1 MQNVTSRK
9 KLYKSGKNWV
19 AGTVFAAAALVMPMF
34 HMDATYANEE
44 VAPTQTTSSWR
55 AKTVDQVVSA
65 VQTAGQTYLVQEG
78 DTLSSIA
85 SATDLTAE
93 EIAAANKID
102 DIHFIVVGQTIELT
116 GAPVEVGTEAA
127 QVAETVAQVETPAME
142 VAPVEAPVE
151 AAPVATEAVAP
162 VATEEVAPVAETVA
176 PVEETAVQEAPAQEA
191 PVAEVAPSYNADMS
205 VNGANTYPAGQ
216 CTWFVK
222 NALPWVGNY
231 WGNAADWANS
241 ATYAGRLV
249 DTNPTVGSVAV
260 MAPGVGGSGGYG
272 HVAVVVAV
280 NGDQITVE
288 EGNYAGL
295 SYNSRTLS
303 KAGMMFVH

>member
-19 AGTVFAAAALVMPMF
+19 AGTVLAAAALVMPMF

-127 QVAETVAQVETPAME
+127 QVAETVAQVETPAVE

-151 AAPVATEAVAP
+151 
-162 VATEEVAPVAETVA
+162 
-176 PVEETAVQEAPAQEA
+176 ETAVQEVPAQEA

-280 NGDQITVE
+280 NGDQITIE

>member
-19 AGTVFAAAALVMPMF
+19 AGTVLAAAALVMPMF
-34 HMDATYANEE
+34 HMEATYANEE

-116 GAPVEVGTEAA
+116 GAPVEVATEPA
-127 QVAETVAQVETPAME
+127 QVAETVAQVETPAVE
-142 VAPVEAPVE
+142 VAPVDAPVE

-162 VATEEVAPVAETVA
+162 VATE
-176 PVEETAVQEAPAQEA
+176 
-191 PVAEVAPSYNADMS
+191 EVAPSYNADMS

-280 NGDQITVE
+280 NGDQITIE

>member
-19 AGTVFAAAALVMPMF
+19 AGTVLAAAALVMPMF

-116 GAPVEVGTEAA
+116 GAPVEVATEPA
-127 QVAETVAQVETPAME
+127 QVAETVAQVETPAVE
-142 VAPVEAPVE
+142 VA
-151 AAPVATEAVAP
+151 
-162 VATEEVAPVAETVA
+162 
-176 PVEETAVQEAPAQEA
+176 
-191 PVAEVAPSYNADMS
+191 
-205 VNGANTYPAGQ
+205 
-216 CTWFVK
+216 
-222 NALPWVGNY
+222 LLRH
-231 WGNAADWANS
+231 
-241 ATYAGRLV
+241 RLKL
-249 DTNPTVGSVAV
+249 
-260 MAPGVGGSGGYG
+260 
-272 HVAVVVAV
+272 H
-280 NGDQITVE
+280 Q
-288 EGNYAGL
+288 
-295 SYNSRTLS
+295 
-303 KAGMMFVH
+303 

>member
-19 AGTVFAAAALVMPMF
+19 AGTVLAAAALVMPMF

-116 GAPVEVGTEAA
+116 GAPVEVATEPA
-127 QVAETVAQVETPAME
+127 QVAETVAQVETPAVE

-151 AAPVATEAVAP
+151 
-162 VATEEVAPVAETVA
+162 
-176 PVEETAVQEAPAQEA
+176 ETAVQEVPAQEA

-280 NGDQITVE
+280 NGDQITIE

>member
-19 AGTVFAAAALVMPMF
+19 AGTVLAAAALVMQMF

-116 GAPVEVGTEAA
+116 GAPVEVATEPA
-127 QVAETVAQVETPAME
+127 QVAETVAQVETPAVE

-151 AAPVATEAVAP
+151 AAPVATE
-162 VATEEVAPVAETVA
+162 
-176 PVEETAVQEAPAQEA
+176 
-191 PVAEVAPSYNADMS
+191 EVAPSYNADMS

-280 NGDQITVE
+280 NGDQITIE

>member
-19 AGTVFAAAALVMPMF
+19 AGTVLAAAAMVMPMF

-44 VAPTQTTSSWR
+44 VAPAQTTSSWR

-116 GAPVEVGTEAA
+116 GAPVEVATEPA
-127 QVAETVAQVETPAME
+127 QVAETVAQVETPATE
-142 VAPVEAPVE
+142 VAPVETPVE
-151 AAPVATEAVAP
+151 ATPVVTEEVAP
-162 VATEEVAPVAETVA
+162 VVTEEVAPVAETVA
-176 PVEETAVQEAPAQEA
+176 PVEETAVQEVPAQEA

-231 WGNAADWANS
+231 
-241 ATYAGRLV
+241 
-249 DTNPTVGSVAV
+249 
-260 MAPGVGGSGGYG
+260 
-272 HVAVVVAV
+272 
-280 NGDQITVE
+280 
-288 EGNYAGL
+288 
-295 SYNSRTLS
+295 
-303 KAGMMFVH
+303 